1 MNDYLTHLNERQK
14 EAVEHIEGPSLIIA
28 GAGSGKTSVLT
39 TRIAY
44 LIDHGVD
51 PFNILALTFTNK
63 AAAEM
68 RNRIELMV
76 GKNARNLWMGTFHSI
91 FARILRIEC
100 EKIGY
105 TKDFTIYD
113 TDDSKNV
120 IKSIVN
126 EEQFDI
132 KVYKPSYVY
141 SKISL
146 LKNNFITAAKYL
158 ADDSYISEDIE
169 NGKPRFGDIFLKY
182 TQKCFKNS
190 AMDFDDLLLKT
201 FELLQKHPD
210 VLNKYQ
216 QKFKFVLIDE
226 FQDTNILQYLIVK
239 HLAAAHRNLSVVGDD
254 SQSIYSFRGA
264 NIKNILE
271 FEKDYP
277 ELKVF
282 RLEQNYRSTKTIV
295 HASDEVIKN
304 NKFRLEKKL
313 WTENDEGN
321 RIKLLKTMSESDES
335 DKIAQCILKEKT
347 ENGFKNED
355 FVILYRTN
363 AQSRAFEEAFTKHRI
378 PYRILGSISFYQRKE
393 IKDILAYF
401 KFVVNPNDEE
411 ALKRIVNYPPRGIGD
426 NTMQKLIVWARE
438 RNMLV
443 WDVMCKIGEF
453 GLGSRHVVAISDFV
467 MMIKSYMVMATEKN
481 AYDTAHHIAKSTG
494 ILSILYEDRTIEGLS
509 RYDNV
514 KNLLSAISE
523 FVNSE
528 REDKDIGS
536 FLQGVSLLTD
546 ADTSDTAGDKV
557 TLMTVHSA
565 KGLEFPVVCVVGLEE
580 NLFPSS
586 MSVDTREEVE
596 EERRLFY
603 VAMTRAKVK
612 IYMSYA
618 VSRYKWGS
626 LNGCE
631 PSRFLE
637 EIDPRFIDFGFVQ
650 PVKQV
655 VEERTTL
662 RQTLNI
668 APKKTK
674 INYQP
679 ASDFKPDETMMNLQT
694 GMEVEHNRFGIGK
707 VLQVEGVKDNMK
719 ATIFFKDI
727 GQKLILVK
735 YAKMRIIN

>member
-1 MNDYLTHLNERQK
+1 LNDYLKDLNDRQK

-44 LIDHGVD
+44 LIDHGID

-68 RNRIELMV
+68 RSRIEMMV
-76 GKNARNLWMGTFHSI
+76 GKDARNLWMGTFHSM

-100 EKIGY
+100 DRIGY

-126 EEQFDI
+126 EEQMDI
-132 KVYKPSYVY
+132 KVYKPSYIY

-146 LKNNFITAAKYL
+146 LKNNFITAGKYL

-169 NGKPRFGDIFLKY
+169 MGKPRFGDIYLKY
-182 TQKCFKNS
+182 TQRCFKNS

-201 FELLQKHPD
+201 HELLENNPD
-210 VLNKYQ
+210 ILNKYQ

-239 HLAAAHRNLSVVGDD
+239 YLAAAHRNLSVVGDD

-271 FEKDYP
+271 FEKDYSD
-277 ELKVF
+277 LKIF
-282 RLEQNYRSTKTIV
+282 KLEQNYRSTKTIV
-295 HASDEVIKN
+295 SASDEVIKN
-304 NKFRLEKKL
+304 NKYRLEKKL
-313 WTENDEGN
+313 WTANDEGN
-321 RIKLLKTMSESDES
+321 KIKLIKANSESDES
-335 DKIAQCILKEKT
+335 DKIAQCILKEKR
-347 ENGFKNED
+347 ENGYKYED
-355 FVILYRTN
+355 FVVLYRTN
-363 AQSRAFEEAFTKHRI
+363 AQSRAFEEAFTKNNI
-378 PYRILGSISFYQRKE
+378 PYRIVGSISFYQRKE

-401 KFVVNPNDEE
+401 KFVINPLDEE
-411 ALKRIVNYPPRGIGD
+411 ALKRIVNYPARGIGD

-438 RNMLV
+438 FNMTV

-453 GLGSRHVVAISDFV
+453 DLGSRHIIAINDFA
-467 MMIKSYMVMATEKN
+467 MMIKSFIIMATEKN
-481 AYDTAHHIAKSTG
+481 AYETAHHIAKTTG

-514 KNLLSAISE
+514 KNLLSAIGE
-523 FVNSE
+523 FVNSD
-528 REDKDIGS
+528 RDDKSIGT

-546 ADTSDTAGDKV
+546 ADTSDTSGDKV

-565 KGLEFPVVCVVGLEE
+565 KGLEFPVVCIVGLEE
-580 NLFPSS
+580 NLFPSG
-586 MSVDTREEVE
+586 MSIDTREEVE

-603 VAMTRAKVK
+603 VALTRARIK
-612 IYMSYA
+612 IYVSYA

-626 LNGCE
+626 INGCE

-637 EIDPRFIDFGFVQ
+637 EIDPKFIDYSYIQ
-650 PVKQV
+650 PFKQP

-662 RQTLNI
+662 KQTLNI
-668 APKKTK
+668 IPKKSK
-674 INYQP
+674 ISYQP
-679 ASDFKPDETMMNLQT
+679 ASDFRPDEDLLNLQT

-707 VLQVEGVKDNMK
+707 VLQVEGTRDNMK
-719 ATIFFKDI
+719 ATIFFKEI
-727 GQKLILVK
+727 GQKLILIK

>member
-1 MNDYLTHLNERQK
+1 LNDYLKDLNDRQK

-44 LIDHGVD
+44 LIDHGID

-68 RNRIELMV
+68 RSRIEMMV
-76 GKNARNLWMGTFHSI
+76 GKEARNLWMGTFHSM

-100 EKIGY
+100 ERIGY
-105 TKDFTIYD
+105 SKDFTIYD

-126 EEQFDI
+126 EEQLDI
-132 KVYKPSYVY
+132 KVYKPSYIY

-146 LKNNFITAAKYL
+146 LKNNLITANKYL
-158 ADDSYISEDIE
+158 ADDTYISEDIE
-169 NGKPRFGDIFLKY
+169 NGKPRFGDIYLKY

-201 FELLQKHPD
+201 YELLEKYPD
-210 VLNKYQ
+210 ILNKYQ

-226 FQDTNILQYLIVK
+226 FQDTNVLQYMIVK
-239 HLAAAHRNLSVVGDD
+239 NLSAAHRNLSVVGDD

-264 NIKNILE
+264 NIKNILD

-282 RLEQNYRSTKTIV
+282 KLEQNYRSTKTIV
-295 HASDEVIKN
+295 SASDEVIKR

-321 RIKLLKTMSESDES
+321 KIKLIKANSESDES
-335 DKIAQCILKEKT
+335 DKIALSIIKEKR

-355 FVILYRTN
+355 FVVLYRTN
-363 AQSRAFEEAFTKHRI
+363 AQSRAFEESFSKNGI
-378 PYRILGSISFYQRKE
+378 PYKIVGSISFYQRKE

-401 KFVVNPNDEE
+401 KFVINPLDEE
-411 ALKRIVNYPPRGIGD
+411 ALKRIVNYPARGIGD

-438 RNMLV
+438 KNVTV
-443 WDVMCKIGEF
+443 WDVMCKVGEY
-453 GLGSRHVVAISDFV
+453 GLGSRHIIAINDFA
-467 MMIKSYMVMATEKN
+467 MMIKSFMVMASEKN
-481 AYDTAHHIAKSTG
+481 AYETAHHIAKTTG
-494 ILSILYEDRTIEGLS
+494 ILSILYEDRTIEGIS

-514 KNLLSAISE
+514 KNLLSAIGE
-523 FVNSE
+523 YVNSE
-528 REDKDIGS
+528 REEKSLGT
-536 FLQGVSLLTD
+536 FLQQVSLLTD
-546 ADTSDTAGDKV
+546 ADTSDSSGDKV

-565 KGLEFPVVCVVGLEE
+565 KGLEFPVVCIVGLEE
-580 NLFPSS
+580 NLFPSG
-586 MSVDTREEVE
+586 MSIDTREEVE

-603 VAMTRAKVK
+603 VAMTRARIK
-612 IYMSYA
+612 IYISYA
-618 VSRYKWGS
+618 ISRYKWGS

-637 EIDPRFIDFGFVQ
+637 EIDPRFIDYSHIQ
-650 PVKQV
+650 PVKQPI
-655 VEERTTL
+655 EERTSL
-662 RQTLNI
+662 KQTINI
-668 APKKTK
+668 IPKKSR
-674 INYQP
+674 ISYQP
-679 ASDFKPDETMMNLQT
+679 ASDFRPDENLLNLQT

-719 ATIFFKDI
+719 ATIFFKEI